1 MLADHQLQRVPASRE
16 HADRL
21 IAQARD
27 HLRSAAE
34 ICDTDPSGG
43 YALVYD
49 AARKALTAVIE
60 NQGIR
65 PTTRGGHLAAYEAV
79 RAHAVPGAADPL
91 EIGAGQVPGV
101 LMPDSATSR
110 AAGSAYADYYR

>member
-1 MLADHQLQRVPASRE
+1 MLADHQLQHVPASRE

-21 IAQARD
+21 ITQARD

-34 ICDTDPSGG
+34 ISDTDPSGG

-49 AARKALTAVIE
+49 AARKALTAVPE

-65 PTTRGGHLAAYEAV
+65 PTRDGPLAAYEAALIPDDA
-79 RAHAVPGAADPL
+79 REDVPKAAAIMD
-91 EIGAGQVPGV
+91 AGQRV
-101 LMPDSATSR
+101 LDQMSPF
-110 AAGSAYADYYR
+110 